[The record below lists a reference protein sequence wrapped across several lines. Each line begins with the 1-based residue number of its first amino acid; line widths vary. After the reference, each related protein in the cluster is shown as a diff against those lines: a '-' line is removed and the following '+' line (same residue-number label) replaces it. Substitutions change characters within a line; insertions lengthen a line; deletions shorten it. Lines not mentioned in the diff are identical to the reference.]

1 MPVPRLVRA
10 AALAVSA
17 TFGLAA
23 CERPAPTVRQSDDG
37 QLVLGDAEVLET
49 TERSVTP
56 GGRAL
61 AIDGFNG
68 TIDIGVSD
76 GPTALLR
83 FTRRARGT
91 DEALAADVLAGVIV
105 AEADEAARVRFT
117 LSATDAALAAVDVRG
132 TVPRGTNL
140 ELRLTSGTVAV
151 RGVGGPLRVVI
162 DNGTVQVTGAAAPL
176 DVRAQNGT
184 LDVSLS
190 QLASGVTIS
199 TANGAISLGL
209 PLGADAALE
218 AETQL
223 GTVLV
228 TGLSIADRRFDVTGV
243 GARLTGRMG
252 QGRHRVAV
260 ASLNGEISLHPALPD
275 APSPDTLTGAIP
287 APPRPARIDTARR
300 PPRLVPGPPRDTGIA
315 VPDPGIRLPDTVRTR
330 SR

>member
-1 MPVPRLVRA
+1 MAKGVLVGV
-10 AALAVSA
+10 LMLV
-17 TFGLAA
+17 LVA
-23 CERPAPTVRQSDDG
+23 CERPTPTVRQSDDG

-56 GGRAL
+56 AGRAL
-61 AIDGFNG
+61 AIEGFNG

-91 DEALAADVLAGVIV
+91 DEATAADVLAGVIV

-151 RGVGGPLRVVI
+151 RGVGGPLRAII

-184 LDVSLS
+184 LDVSLA
-190 QLASGVTIS
+190 QLASGVTLS

-209 PLGADAALE
+209 PLDASATVA
-218 AETQL
+218 AETQM
-223 GTVLV
+223 GAVV
-228 TGLSIADRRFDVTGV
+228 VNGLSISDRRLDAKGV

-252 QGRHRVAV
+252 QGRHRVAI
-260 ASLNGEISLHPALPD
+260 ASLNGEIMLHPAVPD
-275 APSPDTLTGAIP
+275 APAPDTLTGAIP
-287 APPRPARIDTARR
+287 IPAPARAPRVDTTQRR
-300 PPRLVPGPPRDTGIA
+300 PRLVPGPPRDTGVA
-315 VPDPGIRLPDTVRTR
+315 MPDPGIRLPDTVRTR